1 MSRKIVPYPV
11 ALLSV
16 LVEGIDERIEQ
27 FYEDRKGQKYFT
39 ESFYDAAVGVW
50 VDTLQG
56 RVDGADIRRIMTS
69 TMKQARRKKQRWFES
84 LKLNVEQI
92 PIGEKGHPF
101 SYIAESRRMLT
112 ARQWDQLYGKNSVN
126 AIVKQKVHE
135 VEEWAKNPDSLF
147 IDYPALPSLTPKKV
161 SGAFETDVLLSM
173 FRTAKEKY
181 DLKIEEFTQ
190 AYIDE
195 MGEGAYFSGTRRT
208 YEIPENGGP
217 ITDEI
222 PMSEDGSKK
231 LMVTISEEAFGDK
244 NAMTM
249 FDVKDLSLLMYI
261 TRRAANTM
269 ESTSVSIP
277 LSELARV
284 ISNSGKATNPSQ
296 RYYTEAEQRLF
307 RVTETTFKKIDDKTG
322 RQTAAINFLG
332 SAIRKEHGGV
342 AYMDITL
349 GPVIS
354 DAILN
359 DKIRRT
365 PAIDYERVTSRTGKI
380 MLMALQRERIKAFGR
395 YLRGAGQCVTIFTY
409 SDFLSMVNFG
419 TKVKHRNWKLIKETL
434 INDFKENNL
443 YIEDVVFDNVMTTA
457 TVYWLLLSEHEQQD
471 LAYYGYGEVIDE
483 QTV

>member
-11 ALLSV
+11 ALLTV

-56 RVDGADIRRIMTS
+56 RVDGADIRRIMTA
-69 TMKQARRKKQRWFES
+69 TIKQARRKKQRWYES

-112 ARQWDQLYGKNSVN
+112 ARQWEQLYGKNTVS
-126 AIVKQKVHE
+126 AIVKQKLHE
-135 VEEWAKNPDSLF
+135 AEEWARNPDSLF
-147 IDYPALPSLTPKKV
+147 IDYL
-161 SGAFETDVLLSM
+161 ETDVLISM

-217 ITDEI
+217 FTEEI

-284 ISNSGKATNPSQ
+284 ISNSGKVTNPSQ
-296 RYYTEAEQRLF
+296 KYYTEAEQRLF
-307 RVTETTFKKIDDKTG
+307 RVTETTFKKIDEKTG

-349 GPVIS
+349 GP
-354 DAILN
+354 
-359 DKIRRT
+359 
-365 PAIDYERVTSRTGKI
+365 KI

-434 INDFKENNL
+434 INDFKENDL

-483 QTV
+483 QKV

>member
-1 MSRKIVPYPV
+1 MFIKGVNLGNWLVLEKWMSPHLFDGTDAEDEYYLPRQLSKEVYEARILIHRSEYITERDFAKIKHMGLTHVRIPVPYFIF
-11 ALLSV
+11 
-16 LVEGIDERIEQ
+16 G
-27 FYEDRKGQKYFT
+27 DREPFIGCIK
-39 ESFYDAAVGVW
+39 ELD
-50 VDTLQG
+50 
-56 RVDGADIRRIMTS
+56 
-69 TMKQARRKKQRWFES
+69 QAF
-84 LKLNVEQI
+84 
-92 PIGEKGHPF
+92 
-101 SYIAESRRMLT
+101 A
-112 ARQWDQLYGKNSVN
+112 
-126 AIVKQKVHE
+126 
-135 VEEWAKNPDSLF
+135 WA
-147 IDYPALPSLTPKKV
+147 
-161 SGAFETDVLLSM
+161 
-173 FRTAKEKY
+173 EKY

-261 TRRAANTM
+261 TRRAAKTM